1 MENLN
6 KNIIPT
12 FNLLLQACAG
22 AKSRQKCYKLLEV
35 EPIQHPQEPLM
46 YRTKQLSITNYQGTT
61 PPWSHNSLA
70 PAKTLNVAWSL
81 AISILRKSEDIF
93 EMEESGWEFSGR
105 WGVGTVPGRGD
116 LRRTQGP
123 TWIRQRRRSHLRCGR
138 AGRSGGTAKLSP
150 AARLTPIAA
159 VHQIRSD

>member
-61 PPWSHNSLA
+61 PP
-70 PAKTLNVAWSL
+70 
-81 AISILRKSEDIF
+81 
-93 EMEESGWEFSGR
+93 
-105 WGVGTVPGRGD
+105 
-116 LRRTQGP
+116 
-123 TWIRQRRRSHLRCGR
+123 
-138 AGRSGGTAKLSP
+138 
-150 AARLTPIAA
+150 
-159 VHQIRSD
+159 